1 MAAIKTESKVQKLV
15 WHLDKRVSVSH
26 LITTIL
32 VIISVVAWSFQLQN
46 KIANNAREI
55 DRNSVDIAL
64 LRSDSAAQ
72 YGEILRRLERIQEQ
86 QGRHLERHA
95 DE

>member
-1 MAAIKTESKVQKLV
+1 VQKLV

-46 KIANNAREI
+46 KIDNNNREI
-55 DRNSVDIAL
+55 QRNAGDIQS
-64 LRSDSAAQ
+64 LRADMNSQ